1 MIRSTFAGFT
11 TAQLGMAASQRAL
24 DVVGQNITNI
34 NTPGYTRQRLDIASL
49 NVQKGDFYNAKSNIK
64 VGYGVEM
71 TGVSQL
77 RDPFLDSQYRSQ
89 ISKLGT
95 TDAHAAGFEQ
105 LTPIFDEATME
116 GVRAAFISLTSSLST
131 LSTQVGNQEND
142 TMVRSNMQILL
153 NLFRENSVKLQD
165 VREDMQMGFQTTDIA
180 DLNKTLENI
189 AELNTS
195 IKNSQIL
202 GNPALELQDQRNQL
216 LDELG
221 SFLPIT
227 VKYKNQE
234 VGPGQYVEV
243 LHVDFTDTLGEK
255 HSLITDSRFARFDA
269 NVTDT
274 PVKLMLHESR
284 GATTDITDILGS
296 GTLKGTLDFL
306 NKSGDFDGSD
316 FKGLGYYEK
325 VLDGLVDTLAKEFNK
340 ANVVKDA
347 DGNPVRVTVAD
358 GEEVPAGYVPSLDEM
373 GNSLYAP
380 PGGSYF
386 VNTGTAAAPN
396 YEAVYVP
403 AKDKDGNDIK
413 DSNGNLM
420 YTLNVEIDE
429 NTTFYSAIYTPGS
442 TMVEITNPAVIEK
455 ILNPQPVYEKM
466 NPLFETSDGSTDF
479 TAGNIKIA
487 AGWAN
492 GTYGITASNNY
503 VVTDKET
510 GSTANENILMMVKLL
525 EKDITFVAE
534 NTAGNDITFYK
545 GSFHDCFANIEATL
559 GIDYKS
565 ANTMLANQISVLN
578 ETANSRDAVSGVQ
591 LDEEGMDL
599 LHYNQSYSAAARF
612 LTTLDEALDKLI
624 NGTGVVGR

>member
-34 NTPGYTRQRLDIASL
+34 NTPGYTKQRLDLASL
-49 NVQKGDFYNAKSNIK
+49 NTQKGDFYNAKSNIK
-64 VGYGVEM
+64 VGFGVEI
-71 TGVSQL
+71 TGISQL
-77 RDPFLDSQYRSQ
+77 RDPFLDAQYRSQ

-105 LTPIFDEATME
+105 LTPIFDEATMD

-131 LSTQVGNQEND
+131 LSTQVGNQEHD
-142 TMVRSNMQILL
+142 TMVLSNMQILL

-165 VREDMQMGFQTTDIA
+165 VREDMQMGFEVTDIA
-180 DLNKTLENI
+180 DLNSMLKNI
-189 AELNTS
+189 SELNTS
-195 IKNSQIL
+195 IKNSQVL

-221 SFLPIT
+221 SYLPIS

-234 VGPGQYVEV
+234 VGPGQYVEI
-243 LHVDFTDTLGEK
+243 LNVDFTDTEGVK
-255 HSLITDSRFARFDA
+255 HSLISDGLYGQFDA
-269 NVTDT
+269 DVLNQ
-274 PVKLMLHESR
+274 PVQLTLFEAK
-284 GATTDITDILGS
+284 GATSDVTEVLGS

-306 NKSGDFDGSD
+306 NKSGDFDGTD

-325 VLDGLVDTLAKEFNK
+325 VLDSLVNTLATKFNE
-340 ANVVKDA
+340 ANVV
-347 DGNPVRVTVAD
+347 
-358 GEEVPAGYVPSLDEM
+358 LDEN
-373 GNSLYAP
+373 GKPTNLLNED
-380 PGGSYF
+380 GSVVESF
-386 VNTGTAAAPN
+386 
-396 YEAVYVP
+396 
-403 AKDKDGNDIK
+403 DKDGKPIYAIDPQTGDLLDGN
-413 DSNGNLM
+413 NGN
-420 YTLNVEIDE
+420 
-429 NTTFYSAIYTPGS
+429 A
-442 TMVEITNPAVIEK
+442 K
-455 ILNPQPVYEKM
+455 VYAY
-466 NPLFETSDGSTDF
+466 PLFETSDGSTEF
-479 TAGNIKIA
+479 TAANIKIA
-487 AGWAN
+487 TGWSN
-492 GTYGITASNNY
+492 GSYGIRPSNNY
-503 VVTDKET
+503 VTVDKDT
-510 GSTANENILMMVKLL
+510 GSTANENILNMVKLL
-525 EKDITFVAE
+525 EKDISFSAK
-534 NTAGNDITFYK
+534 NSAGKDITFYK

>member
-49 NVQKGDFYNAKSNIK
+49 NVQKGDFYNAKANIK

-71 TGVSQL
+71 TGISQL

-153 NLFRENSVKLQD
+153 NLFRENSVRLQD

-189 AELNTS
+189 AELNNS

-234 VGPGQYVEV
+234 VGPGQFVEV
-243 LHVDFTDTLGEK
+243 LHVNFTDTQGEK
-255 HSLITDSRFARFDA
+255 HALITDSRFARFDA
-269 NVTDT
+269 NVTEV
-274 PVKLMLHESR
+274 PVKLLLHESR
-284 GATTDITDILGS
+284 GATTDVTDILGS

-340 ANVVKDA
+340 ANIVKDA
-347 DGNPVRVTVAD
+347 DGNPVRVTVAAGD
-358 GEEVPAGYVPSLDEM
+358 EVPAGYVPVTDEA
-373 GNSLYAP
+373 GNPLYAP
-380 PGGSYF
+380 QSSYY

-396 YEAVYVP
+396 YEPVYVP
-403 AKDKDGNDIK
+403 AKDKDGNEMK
-413 DSNGNLM
+413 DSDGNLL
-420 YTLNVEIDE
+420 YTRNVEIDE
-429 NTTFYSAIYTPGS
+429 NTTFYGIIYTSGS
-442 TMVEITNPAVIEK
+442 TMVEITDPAKIEEV
-455 ILNPQPVYEKM
+455 LNPQSVYEKW
-466 NPLFETSDGSTDF
+466 NPLFETSDGSEDF

-534 NTAGNDITFYK
+534 NSAGNDITFYK

>member
-34 NTPGYTRQRLDIASL
+34 NTPGYTRQRLDLASM
-49 NVQKGDFYNAKSNIK
+49 NTQKGDFYSAKANIK
-64 VGYGVEM
+64 VGFGVEM

-77 RDPFLDSQYRSQ
+77 RDPFLDAQYRSQ

-105 LTPIFDEATME
+105 LTPIFDEATMQ

-131 LSTQVGNQEND
+131 LSTQVGNQEHD

-165 VREDMQMGFQTTDIA
+165 VREDMQMGFETTDIA
-180 DLNKTLENI
+180 DVNEMLENI

-195 IKNSQIL
+195 IKNSQVL

-243 LHVDFTDTLGEK
+243 LNVDFTDTEGVK
-255 HSLITDSRFARFDA
+255 HSLISGGLFAQFDA
-269 NVTDT
+269 DVLNQ
-274 PVKLMLHESR
+274 PVELTLFDAK
-284 GATTDITDILGS
+284 GATADVTNVLGS

-306 NKSGDFDGSD
+306 NKSGDFDGTD

-325 VLDGLVDTLAKEFNK
+325 VLDSLVDTFAKAFNE
-340 ANVVKDA
+340 ANAVKDENGKLTNLKDE
-347 DGNPVRVTVAD
+347 DGNVIIP
-358 GEEVPAGYVPSLDEM
+358 
-373 GNSLYAP
+373 
-380 PGGSYF
+380 
-386 VNTGTAAAPN
+386 
-396 YEAVYVP
+396 
-403 AKDKDGNDIK
+403 KDKDGNTIFAK
-413 DSNGNLM
+413 DAQGQPM
-420 YTLNVEIDE
+420 
-429 NTTFYSAIYTPGS
+429 
-442 TMVEITNPAVIEK
+442 TNP
-455 ILNPQPVYEKM
+455 PVYAY
-466 NPLFETSDGSTDF
+466 PLFETIDGSADF
-479 TAGNIKIA
+479 TASNIKIA
-487 AGWAN
+487 TGWAN
-492 GTYGITASNNY
+492 GTYGIRPSNNY
-503 VVTDKET
+503 VTLDKEAGT
-510 GSTANENILMMVKLL
+510 TANENILNMVKLL
-525 EKDITFVAE
+525 EKDITFAA
-534 NTAGNDITFYK
+534 NNSAGNKITFYK

>member
-347 DGNPVRVTVAD
+347 DGNPVRVTLAP
-358 GEEVPAGYVPSLDEM
+358 GEEVKAGYVPAVDET
-373 GNSLYAP
+373 GSPLYSALPGP
-380 PGGSYF
+380 PYF
-386 VNTGTAAAPN
+386 VNTGTAAAPK
-396 YEAVYVP
+396 YESVYVP
-403 AKDKDGNDIK
+403 ATDKDGNDLK
-413 DSNGNLM
+413 DSEGNLI

-429 NTTFYSAIYTPGS
+429 NTTFYTPTPGS
-442 TMVEITNPAVIEK
+442 NMDPVTDPAVIDT
-455 ILNPQPVYEKM
+455 ILNPTPAYEKA

>member
-34 NTPGYTRQRLDIASL
+34 NTPGYTRQRLDLASM
-49 NVQKGDFYNAKSNIK
+49 NTQKGDFYSAKANIK
-64 VGYGVEM
+64 VGFGVEM

-77 RDPFLDSQYRSQ
+77 RDPFLDAQYRSQ

-105 LTPIFDEATME
+105 LTPIFDEATMQ

-131 LSTQVGNQEND
+131 LSTQVGNQEHD

-165 VREDMQMGFQTTDIA
+165 VREDMQMGFETTDIA
-180 DLNKTLENI
+180 DVNEMLENI

-195 IKNSQIL
+195 IKNSQVL

-243 LHVDFTDTLGEK
+243 LNVDFTDTEGVK
-255 HSLITDSRFARFDA
+255 HSLISGGLFAQFDA
-269 NVTDT
+269 DVLNQ
-274 PVKLMLHESR
+274 PVELTLFDAK
-284 GATTDITDILGS
+284 GATADVTNVLGS

-306 NKSGDFDGSD
+306 NKSGDFDGTD

-325 VLDGLVDTLAKEFNK
+325 VLDSLVDTFAKAFNE
-340 ANVVKDA
+340 ANAVKDEN
-347 DGNPVRVTVAD
+347 GNLTN
-358 GEEVPAGYVPSLDEM
+358 LKDEN
-373 GNSLYAP
+373 GDDIIP
-380 PGGSYF
+380 
-386 VNTGTAAAPN
+386 
-396 YEAVYVP
+396 
-403 AKDKDGNDIK
+403 KDKDGNKIYAK
-413 DSNGNLM
+413 DNQGN
-420 YTLNVEIDE
+420 D
-429 NTTFYSAIYTPGS
+429 
-442 TMVEITNPAVIEK
+442 MVGPPPTYA
-455 ILNPQPVYEKM
+455 Y
-466 NPLFETSDGSTDF
+466 PLFETIDGSADF
-479 TAGNIKIA
+479 TASNIKIA
-487 AGWAN
+487 TGWAN
-492 GTYGITASNNY
+492 GTYGIRPSNNY
-503 VVTDKET
+503 VTLDKEAGT
-510 GSTANENILMMVKLL
+510 TANENILNMVKLL
-525 EKDITFVAE
+525 EKDITFAA
-534 NTAGNDITFYK
+534 NNSAGNKITFYK
-545 GSFHDCFANIEATL
+545 GSFHGCFANIEATL

>member
-34 NTPGYTRQRLDIASL
+34 NTPGYTRQRLDLASL
-49 NVQKGDFYNAKSNIK
+49 NTQKGDFYNAKSNIK
-64 VGYGVEM
+64 VGFGVEM
-71 TGVSQL
+71 TGISQL
-77 RDPFLDSQYRSQ
+77 RDPFLDAQYRSQ

-131 LSTQVGNQEND
+131 LSTQVGNQEHD

-165 VREDMQMGFQTTDIA
+165 VREDMQMGFEVTDIA
-180 DLNKTLENI
+180 DLNSMLKNI
-189 AELNTS
+189 SELNTS
-195 IKNSQIL
+195 IKNSQVL

-221 SFLPIT
+221 SYLPISI
-227 VKYKNQE
+227 KYKNQE

-243 LHVDFTDTLGEK
+243 LNVNFTDTEGVK
-255 HSLITDSRFARFDA
+255 HSLISDSLYAQFDA
-269 NVTDT
+269 DVLNQ
-274 PVKLMLHESR
+274 PVQLTLFEAK
-284 GATTDITDILGS
+284 GATSDVTEVLGS

-306 NKSGDFDGSD
+306 NKSGDFDGTD

-325 VLDGLVDTLAKEFNK
+325 VLDSLVNTLATKFNE
-340 ANVVKDA
+340 ANVVLDA
-347 DGNPVRVTVAD
+347 AGKPTNILNEDGTVV
-358 GEEVPAGYVPSLDEM
+358 ES
-373 GNSLYAP
+373 
-380 PGGSYF
+380 F
-386 VNTGTAAAPN
+386 
-396 YEAVYVP
+396 
-403 AKDKDGNDIK
+403 DKDGNPIYAK
-413 DSNGNLM
+413 DPQTGALLDGTNGN
-420 YTLNVEIDE
+420 
-429 NTTFYSAIYTPGS
+429 A
-442 TMVEITNPAVIEK
+442 K
-455 ILNPQPVYEKM
+455 VYAY
-466 NPLFETSDGSTDF
+466 PLFETSDGSAEF
-479 TAGNIKIA
+479 TASNIKIA
-487 AGWAN
+487 TGWAN
-492 GTYGITASNNY
+492 GTYGIRPSNNY
-503 VVTDKET
+503 VTIDKET
-510 GSTANENILMMVKLL
+510 GSTANENILNMVKLL
-525 EKDITFVAE
+525 EKDISFSAK
-534 NTAGNDITFYK
+534 NSAGKDITFYK

>member
-1 MIRSTFAGFT
+1 
-11 TAQLGMAASQRAL
+11 
-24 DVVGQNITNI
+24 
-34 NTPGYTRQRLDIASL
+34 
-49 NVQKGDFYNAKSNIK
+49 
-64 VGYGVEM
+64 
-71 TGVSQL
+71 
-77 RDPFLDSQYRSQ
+77 
-89 ISKLGT
+89 
-95 TDAHAAGFEQ
+95 
-105 LTPIFDEATME
+105 
-116 GVRAAFISLTSSLST
+116 
-131 LSTQVGNQEND
+131 
-142 TMVRSNMQILL
+142 
-153 NLFRENSVKLQD
+153 
-165 VREDMQMGFQTTDIA
+165 
-180 DLNKTLENI
+180 
-189 AELNTS
+189 
-195 IKNSQIL
+195 
-202 GNPALELQDQRNQL
+202 
-216 LDELG
+216 
-221 SFLPIT
+221 
-227 VKYKNQE
+227 
-234 VGPGQYVEV
+234 
-243 LHVDFTDTLGEK
+243 
-255 HSLITDSRFARFDA
+255 
-269 NVTDT
+269 
-274 PVKLMLHESR
+274 MLHESR

-347 DGNPVRVTVAD
+347 DGNPVRVTLAP
-358 GEEVPAGYVPSLDEM
+358 GEEVKAGYVPAVDET
-373 GNSLYAP
+373 GSPLYSALPGP
-380 PGGSYF
+380 PYF
-386 VNTGTAAAPN
+386 VNTGTAAAPK
-396 YEAVYVP
+396 YESVYVP
-403 AKDKDGNDIK
+403 ATDKDGNDLK
-413 DSNGNLM
+413 DSNGNLI

-429 NTTFYSAIYTPGS
+429 NTTFYTPTPGS
-442 TMVEITNPAVIEK
+442 NMDPVTDPAVIDT
-455 ILNPQPVYEKM
+455 ILNPTPAYEKA

>member
-34 NTPGYTRQRLDIASL
+34 NTPGYTKQRLDLASL
-49 NVQKGDFYNAKSNIK
+49 NTQKGDFYNAKSNIK
-64 VGYGVEM
+64 VGFGVEI
-71 TGVSQL
+71 TGISQL
-77 RDPFLDSQYRSQ
+77 RDPFLDAQYRSQ

-105 LTPIFDEATME
+105 LTPIFDEATMD

-131 LSTQVGNQEND
+131 LSTQVGNQEHD

-165 VREDMQMGFQTTDIA
+165 VREDMQMGFEVTDIA
-180 DLNKTLENI
+180 DLNSMLKNI
-189 AELNTS
+189 SELNTS
-195 IKNSQIL
+195 IKNSQVL

-221 SFLPIT
+221 SYLPIS

-234 VGPGQYVEV
+234 VGPGQYVEI
-243 LHVDFTDTLGEK
+243 LNVDFTDTEGVK
-255 HSLITDSRFARFDA
+255 HSLISDGLYGQFDA
-269 NVTDT
+269 DVLNQ
-274 PVKLMLHESR
+274 PVQLTLFEAK
-284 GATTDITDILGS
+284 GATSDVTEVLGS

-306 NKSGDFDGSD
+306 NKSGDFDGTD

-325 VLDGLVDTLAKEFNK
+325 VLDSLVNTLATKFNE
-340 ANVVKDA
+340 ANVV
-347 DGNPVRVTVAD
+347 
-358 GEEVPAGYVPSLDEM
+358 LDEN
-373 GNSLYAP
+373 GKPTNLLNED
-380 PGGSYF
+380 GSVVESF
-386 VNTGTAAAPN
+386 
-396 YEAVYVP
+396 
-403 AKDKDGNDIK
+403 DKDGKPIYAIDPQTGDLLDGN
-413 DSNGNLM
+413 NGN
-420 YTLNVEIDE
+420 
-429 NTTFYSAIYTPGS
+429 A
-442 TMVEITNPAVIEK
+442 K
-455 ILNPQPVYEKM
+455 VYAY
-466 NPLFETSDGSTDF
+466 PLFETSDGSTEF
-479 TAGNIKIA
+479 TAANIKIA
-487 AGWAN
+487 TGWSN
-492 GTYGITASNNY
+492 GSYGIRPSNNY
-503 VVTDKET
+503 VTVDKDT
-510 GSTANENILMMVKLL
+510 GSTANENILNMVKLL
-525 EKDITFVAE
+525 EKDISFSAK
-534 NTAGNDITFYK
+534 NSAGKDITFYK

-591 LDEEGMDL
+591 LDEEDMDL